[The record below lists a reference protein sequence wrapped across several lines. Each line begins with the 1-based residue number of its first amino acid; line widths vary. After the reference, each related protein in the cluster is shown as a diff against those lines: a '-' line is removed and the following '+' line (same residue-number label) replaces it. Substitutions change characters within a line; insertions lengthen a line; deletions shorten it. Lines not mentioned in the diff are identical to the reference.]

1 MSPDDDGRELT
12 VLEYVVLGLIS
23 TGPQSGYSI
32 ITTFDR
38 EVYRRW
44 SASPGAI
51 YPMLKRLEKR
61 GVIVGELEGAHRTRP
76 RRMYSL
82 TPHGGQL
89 LDEWLRARPSKTDVT
104 EERDITLLKFLFAEK
119 RLPRKEV
126 LAWLAALEAAL
137 HDYELMFYTQRN
149 PESSDWSPHQQLVVE
164 AMIMEINLQRAWAIM
179 ARSRLQGAGE
189 TR

>member
-1 MSPDDDGRELT
+1 MSPNDDGRELT

-23 TGPQSGYSI
+23 IEPQSGYSI
-32 ITTFDR
+32 ITAFDR

-61 GVIVGELEGAHRTRP
+61 GIIAGELEETYRTRP

-82 TPHGGQL
+82 TPQGEQL
-89 LDEWLRARPSKTDVT
+89 LDEWLRARPSKPDVT
-104 EERDITLLKFLFAEK
+104 EERDITLLRFLFAEK
-119 RLPRKEV
+119 RLRREEV
-126 LAWLAALEAAL
+126 LDWLTALEAAL
-137 HDYELMFYTQRN
+137 HEYELMFYAQRN

-164 AMIMEINLQRAWAIM
+164 AMILEINLQRAWVIM
-179 ARSRLQGAGE
+179 ARSRLQGGGE
-189 TR
+189 IR